1 MPNTKDDHIAEA
13 SMTIDAPANR
23 VWQALVD
30 PKQIKQYMFGSE
42 VTSDWKPGSL
52 IRWKGTFEG
61 KPYED
66 KGRILEVNDQRRLMY
81 THYSPLSG
89 EPDRP
94 ESYHTVAIDLTAGDG
109 STTVKLTQDNNK
121 DEEARKHSEE
131 NWETMLKGLK
141 ELVESD

>member
-1 MPNTKDDHIAEA
+1 
-13 SMTIDAPANR
+13 
-23 VWQALVD
+23 
-30 PKQIKQYMFGSE
+30 
-42 VTSDWKPGSL
+42 
-52 IRWKGTFEG
+52 
-61 KPYED
+61 
-66 KGRILEVNDQRRLMY
+66 MY

-109 STTVKLTQDNNK
+109 RTTVKLTQDNNK